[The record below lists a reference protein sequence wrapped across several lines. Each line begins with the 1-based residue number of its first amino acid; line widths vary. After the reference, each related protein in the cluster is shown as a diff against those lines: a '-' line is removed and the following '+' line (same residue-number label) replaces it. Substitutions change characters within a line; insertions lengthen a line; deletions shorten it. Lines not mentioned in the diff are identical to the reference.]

1 MILNEMMSGYP
12 FLGLAVVSFGI
23 LGVLHK
29 VADHRRCQPS
39 VVTGFLFLWA
49 GIAMSVICVAERGIR
64 SVFQMPFWVCA
75 AALLFGV
82 FASLSILNFQHGV
95 RFGKIS
101 TSWLIMNLSTAVPV
115 ILSILIYKEHIR
127 WKRALG
133 LTLAVVALLLLW
145 IDRHREESGLALATP
160 REEQGRESSSEPIRR

>member
-1 MILNEMMSGYP
+1 MMNGYP
-12 FLGLAVVSFGI
+12 FLALAVVSFGI

-29 VADHRRCQPS
+29 VADHRHCKPP

-49 GIAMSVICVAERGIR
+49 GIAMSVICISERGMRASTQIPLWIAATALAFG
-64 SVFQMPFWVCA
+64 VA
-75 AALLFGV
+75 AA
-82 FASLSILNFQHGV
+82 LSILNFQHGV

-115 ILSILIYKEHIR
+115 ILSILIYREHIK
-127 WKRALG
+127 WKRAAG

-145 IDRHREESGLALATP
+145 IDRSREESRLSELHEETP
-160 REEQGRESSSEPIRR
+160 CI